1 MWSLNRNKLFGS
13 TSYIYTYIRNIMAA
27 VTDSQQGSAPNG
39 TSDISQRKYLP
50 PGKCGESD
58 DPVNET
64 KRKPAH
70 KVRHVRTRDIAD
82 FEIGSFKR
90 WLHFQLS
97 RLDALGS
104 RKTQSRTGRSSMKDI
119 DMDLQPCLEDVL
131 DLFNESDAEGN
142 FKLEGGSAVKTKAY
156 DAIMKELT
164 SYADTADEQ
173 SRYGHFVKM
182 SNMAFEVLSSMKMHK
197 SKPAPAFDSEN
208 AVMFM
213 VNHPTQMYTVYKD
226 ETYCQSPSILLG
238 YKKDVQKVYPQ
249 ASLDSVP
256 LPELVT
262 EGPSR
267 PLTWSQALVFAEMES
282 EPEAL
287 TAPPHSYAARIL
299 AERQS
304 VLRESESGS
313 RRSSSARDGDSS
325 SLEEAGIAKRAGDY
339 PSDQRPSK
347 KRKTDSDVTQD
358 RKIKCNIIYEITD
371 EIRRLADI
379 GAESMCACY
388 GRDHVLGFV
397 LTGSML
403 NLWIFDHEGPIQLI
417 GFDFIQD
424 FPHFLL
430 LLYVLQRF
438 NPEDFGFLPGFDECP
453 AANEATYSMDL
464 TSAWIFEDGLRRQ
477 VKLEGIRGEGIPHRY
492 GLDGRSTGVRFGTA
506 TITEPG
512 RHDEIRKVAL
522 KLSWKDTPRPTER
535 EFIDEARK
543 RICSS
548 IHATKDAADPRNFL
562 PEILAERKY
571 TEFDTSIIRDAV
583 LLDPT
588 HHAKSKAS
596 RYPYMIVMPR
606 YEPIHTLAKDSGF
619 PLLNAFLAL
628 VYCHAVLWSLGI
640 QHGDISDRNLMVDP
654 VTGHPKLCD
663 YDLSHFEGEILPEC
677 LFSNT
682 GTWTFMAIELLTPQA
697 MDGHVKRVYRH
708 EVESFLA
715 VLVWILLRYED
726 GQLLRDP
733 PLSEWSSPSYYACGR
748 NRQATYRLLPTKR
761 KPGWL
766 SSDIWQALLFAIL
779 KLKKLQR
786 DVDDLQDKM
795 YAKNSGLKML
805 SDEHELSPEDVR
817 RWEELNDMGF
827 VREVLNWRF
836 FELQTDGPKWE
847 SLMTKLLL

>member
-1 MWSLNRNKLFGS
+1 
-13 TSYIYTYIRNIMAA
+13 MADDA

-39 TSDISQRKYLP
+39 TNDISQRKYLP
-50 PGKCGESD
+50 PGKCDECD

-64 KRKPAH
+64 KRK
-70 KVRHVRTRDIAD
+70 DIAD

-119 DMDLQPCLEDVL
+119 DTDLQPCLEGTL
-131 DLFNESDAEGN
+131 NLFNERDLDGN
-142 FKLEGGSAVKTKAY
+142 FKSEGGNAVKTKAY
-156 DAIMKELT
+156 DAIMEEFA
-164 SYADTADEQ
+164 SYADTAQQQ
-173 SRYGHFVKM
+173 SRYEHFVKA
-182 SNMAFEVLSSMKMHK
+182 SNMAFEVLSSMKMHNY
-197 SKPAPAFDSEN
+197 KPAPAFDSEN

-213 VNHPTQMYTVYKD
+213 VNHPTRMYSVYKG
-226 ETYCQSPSILLG
+226 EPCCQSPSILLG
-238 YKKDVQKVYPQ
+238 YKKDIQEVYPQ
-249 ASLDSVP
+249 ARLASVP
-256 LPELVT
+256 LRELVR

-267 PLTWSQALVFAEMES
+267 PLTWSQALVFAEIEF
-282 EPEAL
+282 EPEAV
-287 TAPPHSYAARIL
+287 TAPPRSYAARIL

-304 VLRESESGS
+304 VLRGPESGS
-313 RRSSSARDGDSS
+313 TSSTRDGDS
-325 SLEEAGIAKRAGDY
+325 SLEEAGIAKRPADY
-339 PSDQRPSK
+339 TSNQRPSK

-358 RKIKCNIIYEITD
+358 CKIPRNIVGDVTD
-371 EIRRLADI
+371 EIRKLADI
-379 GAESMCACY
+379 AAESMGNCY
-388 GRDHVLGFV
+388 GRDHVPGFV
-397 LTGSML
+397 LTGSTL

-438 NPEDFGFLPGFDECP
+438 TPEDFGFLPDLDECP

-464 TSAWIFEDGLRRQ
+464 TSAWTFEDGSRRQ
-477 VKLEGIRGEGIPHRY
+477 VKLEGIRGDGVPHRY
-492 GLDGRSTGVRFGTA
+492 GLDGRSSGVRFGTT

-571 TEFDTSIIRDAV
+571 TEFDTGIIRDAV

-588 HHAKSKAS
+588 HYAKSKAS

-628 VYCHAVLWSLGI
+628 VYCEF
-640 QHGDISDRNLMVDP
+640 N
-654 VTGHPKLCD
+654 
-663 YDLSHFEGEILPEC
+663 
-677 LFSNT
+677 
-682 GTWTFMAIELLTPQA
+682 
-697 MDGHVKRVYRH
+697 
-708 EVESFLA
+708 
-715 VLVWILLRYED
+715 
-726 GQLLRDP
+726 
-733 PLSEWSSPSYYACGR
+733 
-748 NRQATYRLLPTKR
+748 
-761 KPGWL
+761 
-766 SSDIWQALLFAIL
+766 
-779 KLKKLQR
+779 
-786 DVDDLQDKM
+786 
-795 YAKNSGLKML
+795 
-805 SDEHELSPEDVR
+805 
-817 RWEELNDMGF
+817 
-827 VREVLNWRF
+827 
-836 FELQTDGPKWE
+836 
-847 SLMTKLLL
+847 